1 MKRIKYLL
9 IGIISFMFC
18 NYVYASSVSITSSS
32 TSVTTGTA
40 VTVTATVSSDTPVVS
55 IEGTLMCK
63 GAGVSSGTDMVFDD
77 SSNSVYSKKYSVTVK
92 PSSAGT
98 IGCSV
103 TGVRLTNM
111 SSDSWQNLGDKS
123 VNIAVKAPATVTPK
137 TYSSNNNLKSL
148 GIEGFTL
155 SPEFSKDKLEY
166 SIEVPND
173 TKKITITSL
182 KEDDKASVSGAGEKD
197 VSEGNNKF
205 EIKVTAENGNV
216 KTYIINVTVKELD
229 PISVKIGKEEYTI
242 IRKEGV
248 LEAPENYEKDTIKI
262 NDEDVLCYKN
272 KVTNNILIGLKDKDG
287 NSAYYVYD
295 SKKNIYTKYNGFK
308 IGGLYLSILD
318 MPNDKLPSGYSKVSF
333 MYNNN
338 KLDGYQNNEKYVTY
352 AADDSVKGNDFYLVY
367 ALNEI
372 TGRENLY
379 VYDKEENTMQ
389 RYNSEMVS
397 SSEDKADRYFLYMLI
412 SFVLLGIS
420 IISLALVLINKN
432 KRKVK
437 FA

>member
-1 MKRIKYLL
+1 MKKIKYLL
-9 IGIISFMFC
+9 IGFVCFMFC
-18 NYVYASSVSITSSS
+18 DYVYASSVSISSSS

-63 GAGVSSGTDMVFDD
+63 GAGVSSGTDMNFDD
-77 SSNSVYSKKYSVTVK
+77 SSNSVYSKKYSITVK

-98 IGCSV
+98 MVCSV
-103 TGVRLTNM
+103 TGARLTNM

-123 VNIAVKAPATVTPK
+123 VNVTVKAPAVVAPR
-137 TYSSNNNLKSL
+137 TYSSNNYLKDL

-155 SPEFSKDKLEY
+155 TPGFSKDTLEY
-166 SIEVPND
+166 SVEVPND
-173 TKKITITSL
+173 TKTITITAL
-182 KEDDKASVSGAGEKD
+182 KDDSSASVSGTGEKE
-197 VSEGNNKF
+197 VSEGTNKF

-229 PISVKIGKEEYTI
+229 PISVKIGKDEYTI

-248 LEAPENYEKDTIKI
+248 LDAPDNYEKDTVKI
-262 NDEDVLCYKN
+262 NNEDVLCYKN
-272 KVTNNILIGLKDKDG
+272 KITNNILIGLKDKDG
-287 NSAYYVYD
+287 NSAYYTYD
-295 SKKNIYTKYNGFK
+295 AKKNTYTKYNGYK

-318 MPNDKLPSGYSKVSF
+318 MPSDKLPSGYSKVSF

-338 KLDGYQNNEKYVTY
+338 KLDGYQNIDRYVTY
-352 AADDSVKGNDFYLVY
+352 AADENVKGSSFYLVY

-372 TGRENLY
+372 TGKESLY
-379 VYDKEENTMQ
+379 VYDKDENTMQ
-389 RYNSEMVS
+389 RYNADMVS
-397 SSEDKADRYFLYMLI
+397 SSESKADKYFLYMLI
-412 SFVLLGIS
+412 SFVITAIALL
-420 IISLALVLINKN
+420 SLVIVLVK
-432 KRKVK
+432 KKKSKVK